1 MEEVL
6 EELRAKLK
14 WTQGE
19 LEAQREVERQ
29 RQLQVGVEEECQ
41 GIQSRTG
48 QGTRN
53 VLRSQSRHSGCFP
66 ELRVRA
72 RMVSS
77 WMCQVILGSL
87 GRKIQLFGQ
96 NCVAKRELQLPVF
109 APSEGI

>member
-1 MEEVL
+1 MCSDPRVD
-6 EELRAKLK
+6 
-14 WTQGE
+14 
-19 LEAQREVERQ
+19 
-29 RQLQVGVEEECQ
+29 
-41 GIQSRTG
+41 
-48 QGTRN
+48 N
-53 VLRSQSRHSGCFP
+53 SGCFP
-66 ELRVRA
+66 ELRFRA